1 MTLGWRT
8 ASGLSAG
15 RDQLSAA
22 LGVYSH
28 AMADLITSAYC
39 STIVPGSAD
48 VNPQTLAA
56 IISAV
61 SDAIQRYCQRT
72 FIPTRFTEL
81 YDSPNR
87 PYLMLRQTPV
97 LLLNSVTLFP
107 TGLSPLACTAEQ
119 FDLRPQI
126 GRISF
131 KPQAAQSLTAPFPW
145 WCGFQRLNAM
155 EVDYIAGFGFTT
167 TNTSAIDPGTQMITP
182 AAMTGVN
189 MDQPWAIGAGAALVM
204 DCGTAMQETVTVSA
218 VTADTFTA
226 TFSQPHV
233 AGAVICGV
241 AIPDDI
247 AFATALAV
255 GNVLNEPDL
264 TKQRESQGKTIG
276 YEYVARAGDL
286 IFTAEIIN
294 ILNGYRDSV
303 V

>member
-1 MTLGWRT
+1 
-8 ASGLSAG
+8 
-15 RDQLSAA
+15 
-22 LGVYSH
+22 
-28 AMADLITSAYC
+28 MADLISSAYC
-39 STIVPGSAD
+39 STVVPGSAN
-48 VNPQTLAA
+48 VNPATLAA

-61 SDAIQRYCQRT
+61 SKAIERYCQRS
-72 FIPTRFTEL
+72 FIPSAFTEL

-107 TGLSPLACTAEQ
+107 TGLYPLVCTADQ

-131 KPQAAQSLTAPFPW
+131 KPQAAQSLAVPFPW
-145 WCGFQRLNAM
+145 RRGFRCLDAV
-155 EVDYIAGFGFTT
+155 EVNYLAGFGFTT
-167 TNTSAIDPGTQMITP
+167 TGTAAILPGVQTVAPATMI
-182 AAMTGVN
+182 GVN
-189 MDQPWAIGAGAALVM
+189 MDQPWAINAGTLLVM
-204 DCGTAMQETVTVSA
+204 DPGTAVQETVTVSL
-218 VTADTFTA
+218 TLSNSFTA
-226 TFSQPHV
+226 AFAQSHA

-241 AIPDDI
+241 VIPDDI

-276 YEYVARAGDL
+276 YEYLARMGDL
-286 IFTAEIIN
+286 IFTTEIIN
-294 ILNGYRDSV
+294 ILNRYRDSV